1 MSLIKNIYIE
11 KVIIIL
17 FYTIIILF
25 IIEVL
30 FRSFILP
37 HKSLYLDSSNDTRP
51 KHFLIDD
58 WISEDLII
66 KDGHRVHRSTIKEEY
81 DNPDYYNI
89 ALVGDSVAFGNFLAT
104 KDTLAYLLDLKST
117 KITITNYG
125 VPGYNIYDYFDV
137 IKNFEINRYDLILYQ
152 LTKNDI
158 TLASTGMYSL
168 LRNDDEVIVRYN
180 EINTDVISQIKLFLQ
195 RYLKS
200 IYVLASTFKNR
211 NNLHSVNY
219 TKATYKEAAESKCLN
234 EIQKEYE
241 SHIEVET
248 FLNHAYANK
257 QYTQKMIKVINK
269 TNEFVTN
276 SLKTQM
282 MLIPTWNYYE
292 LENPSSSSYRTFIL
306 ELKNSGIHI
315 PTNLINKD
323 TYKDYEKCGYW
334 GDPGHPGPKYNYD
347 LSEILIKNI
356 RTLQKMNNL
365 N

>member
-37 HKSLYLDSSNDTRP
+37 HKSLYLDSNNDARP
-51 KHFLIDD
+51 KHFLVDD
-58 WISEDLII
+58 WISEGLVI
-66 KDGHRVHRSTIKEEY
+66 KDGQRMHKNDIKGEY
-81 DNPDYYNI
+81 DNLDDYHI

-104 KDTLAYLLDLKST
+104 NNTLAYLLDQKST
-117 KITITNYG
+117 NVTITNYG

-137 IKNFEINRYDLILYQ
+137 IKQLEINKYDLILYQ

-180 EINTDVISQIKLFLQ
+180 EINTDTVSQIKLFLQ

-200 IYVLASTFKNR
+200 IYVVASMFKNR
-211 NNLHSVNY
+211 NNDHHVNY
-219 TKATYKEAAESKCLN
+219 TKATYKEAAKSKCLN

-241 SHIEVET
+241 SHIEIET
-248 FLNHAYANK
+248 FLNQAYAK
-257 QYTQKMIKVINK
+257 KKYTQKMIKVINE

-276 SLKTQM
+276 NLKSKM
-282 MLIPTWNYYE
+282 ILIPTWNYYE
-292 LENPSSSSYRTFIL
+292 LNNVSSSSYRTFIL
-306 ELKNSGIHI
+306 ELKNSGIDI
-315 PTNLINKD
+315 PSNLIHKD
-323 TYKDYEKCGYW
+323 TYKDYKKCGYW

-347 LSEILIKNI
+347 LSVILIEKI
-356 RTLQKMNNL
+356 RALKKMNNID
-365 N
+365 